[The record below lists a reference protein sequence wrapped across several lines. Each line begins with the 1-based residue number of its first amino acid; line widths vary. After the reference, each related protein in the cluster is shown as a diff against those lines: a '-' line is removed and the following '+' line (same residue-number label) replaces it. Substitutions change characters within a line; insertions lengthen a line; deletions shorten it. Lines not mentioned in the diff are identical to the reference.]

1 MSAAPPPLTQAELFA
16 FWNALFAYPAGET
29 DAMLAHFYR
38 VALPLLGADDG
49 YYLLMVRLAEGEE
62 AARDLCQG
70 WRARA
75 IVPAVPNPQR
85 LALIRSFLAGSDKL
99 DPVHVGQTSVN
110 ICATY
115 GRFRVETLHGGLVD
129 WEEFRRTEHYRLYY
143 QTRHVA
149 DRLWAV
155 CPVSANVELCYNFDR
170 FGPPDDP
177 ARFFTVLDT
186 RRAETLLGGLAWF
199 HKRVVLSHG
208 VLAGETPPTP
218 AETRVLRLLL
228 TGQSEKMIAHSLGLS
243 IRTTHNRVT
252 ALFKKFGVQSRA
264 ELMALWL

>member
-1 MSAAPPPLTQAELFA
+1 MSSASPFTQTELFA
-16 FWNALFAYPAGET
+16 FWNALHAYPAGET

-49 YYLLMVRLAEGEE
+49 YWLLMVRLGQGDLAE
-62 AARDLCQG
+62 RDLCKG

-75 IVPAVPNPQR
+75 IVPAVPNPER
-85 LALIRSFLAGSDKL
+85 LALIRRFLEGSDKL

-110 ICATY
+110 ICATH
-115 GRFRVETLHGGLVD
+115 GRFRVRSLHGGLVD
-129 WEEFRRTEHYRLYY
+129 WEEFRQTEHHRLYY
-143 QTRHVA
+143 QARNVA
-149 DRLWAV
+149 DRLWVV
-155 CPVSANVELCYNFDR
+155 CPVNSNVELCYNFDR

-186 RRAETLLGGLAWF
+186 QCAEILLGGLAWF
-199 HKRVVLSHG
+199 HKRIVLSQG
-208 VLAGETPPTP
+208 VLAGESPPTP
-218 AETRVLRLLL
+218 AEGRVLRLLL
-228 TGQSEKMIAHSLGLS
+228 TGQSEKMIADTLGLS
-243 IRTTHNRVT
+243 IRTTHHHVT

>member
-1 MSAAPPPLTQAELFA
+1 MSSALPPFTQAELFA
-16 FWNALFAYPAGET
+16 FWNALFAYPAGDTE
-29 DAMLAHFYR
+29 AMLAHFYR

-62 AARDLCQG
+62 AERDLCQG

-75 IVPAVPNPQR
+75 IVPAVPTPQR

-110 ICATY
+110 ICATS
-115 GRFRVETLHGGLVD
+115 GRFRVASLHGGLVD
-129 WEEFRRTEHYRLYY
+129 WEEFRHTEHHRLYY
-143 QTRHVA
+143 EARHVA

-155 CPVSANVELCYNFDR
+155 CPVNANVEICYNFDR
-170 FGPPDDP
+170 LGPPDP
-177 ARFFTVLDT
+177 ARFFTT
-186 RRAETLLGGLAWF
+186 RDFGRAEILLGGLAWF
-199 HKRVVLSHG
+199 HKRIVLSHG
-208 VLAGETPPTP
+208 VLAGEAPPTP
-218 AETRVLRLLL
+218 AEGRVLRLLL
-228 TGQSEKMIAHSLGLS
+228 TGQSEKMIATTLGLS
-243 IRTTHNRVT
+243 IRTTHNSVT